1 MMSES
6 IIVGVVVGV
15 AVALASSYISHRL
28 RQKERKSERGRE
40 VREGELRIVCDAVDS
55 LVEAMDRIEWSAHIS
70 PGAPA
75 ELGREAYLKTGRAN
89 VVALSLK
96 DKELMEGCSKLIQGF
111 NRWSDLL
118 DADTGKARDGRE
130 KEYRELRAEM
140 RRMASQVRRR
150 TREMLEAF

>member
-1 MMSES
+1 VNES

-15 AVALASSYISHRL
+15 VVALASSYISHRL
-28 RQKERKSERGRE
+28 RQKERKSERRRE
-40 VREGELRIVCDAVDS
+40 VREGELRIICDAVDS
-55 LVEAMDRIEWSAHIS
+55 LTEAMDRIEWSAHIS

-89 VVALSLK
+89 VMALSLK
-96 DKELMEGCSKLIQGF
+96 DKELMKGCSKLIHGF

-118 DADTGKARDGRE
+118 DADTGKAREGRE
-130 KEYRELRAEM
+130 KQYRELRAEM

-150 TREMLEAF
+150 IGQISEEV